1 MYIIG
6 IFMQEY
12 KYFNRIFN
20 IINKHTINT
29 QSIYFVYNNIIINSY
44 LSSIDSHLNSISPV
58 NGNSIYI
65 NKKTSYYYD
74 AKKDGIFLNDDKIF
88 LSVEYR
94 IQTKKDTIN
103 NIVKSGLHIYNM
115 SICCM
120 LMRNKIFNKIL

>member
-6 IFMQEY
+6 LFMQEY

-58 NGNSIYI
+58 NDNSIYI

-74 AKKDGIFLNDDKIF
+74 AKKDGMFLNDNKIF
-88 LSVEYR
+88 LSIECR

-103 NIVKSGLHIYNM
+103 KIVKSSLHIYN
-115 SICCM
+115 IAIYCM

>member
-1 MYIIG
+1 
-6 IFMQEY
+6 MQEY

-44 LSSIDSHLNSISPV
+44 LSSIDSHLNSISPI
-58 NGNSIYI
+58 NDNSIYI
-65 NKKTSYYYD
+65 NKKISYYYD
-74 AKKDGIFLNDDKIF
+74 AKKDGMFLNDDKIF
-88 LSVEYR
+88 LSVECR
-94 IQTKKDTIN
+94 IQTKNDTLN

>member
-1 MYIIG
+1 ME
-6 IFMQEY
+6 EY

-20 IINKHTINT
+20 IINKHIINT

-58 NGNSIYI
+58 NDNSIYI
-65 NKKTSYYYD
+65 NKKTSCYCD

-88 LSVEYR
+88 LSVECR
-94 IQTKKDTIN
+94 IQTKKDTTN
-103 NIVKSGLHIYNM
+103 KIVRSGLHIYNM
-115 SICCM
+115 EIYCI

>member
-6 IFMQEY
+6 LFMQEY

-29 QSIYFVYNNIIINSY
+29 QS
-44 LSSIDSHLNSISPV
+44 
-58 NGNSIYI
+58 
-65 NKKTSYYYD
+65 YYYD

-88 LSVEYR
+88 LSVECR

-103 NIVKSGLHIYNM
+103 KIVRSSLHIYNM
-115 SICCM
+115 AIYCM

>member
-1 MYIIG
+1 
-6 IFMQEY
+6 MQEY
-12 KYFNRIFN
+12 KYFNKVSN
-20 IINKHTINT
+20 IINKYTINT
-29 QSIYFVYNNIIINSY
+29 QSIYFIYNNIIINSY

-58 NGNSIYI
+58 NSNSIYI

-88 LSVEYR
+88 LSVECR
-94 IQTKKDTIN
+94 IKTKKDTLN

-115 SICCM
+115 SVCCM

>member
-6 IFMQEY
+6 LFMQKY
-12 KYFNRIFN
+12 KYFNKVSN
-20 IINKHTINT
+20 IINKYTINT
-29 QSIYFVYNNIIINSY
+29 QSIYFIYNNIIINSY
-44 LSSIDSHLNSISPV
+44 LSSIDSHLNSISSV
-58 NGNSIYI
+58 NDNSIYI

-74 AKKDGIFLNDDKIF
+74 AKKDGIFLNNDKIF
-88 LSVEYR
+88 LSVECR

>member
-1 MYIIG
+1 
-6 IFMQEY
+6 MQEY

>member
-1 MYIIG
+1 
-6 IFMQEY
+6 MQEY
-12 KYFNRIFN
+12 KYFNKVSN

-29 QSIYFVYNNIIINSY
+29 QSIYFIYNNIIINSY

-88 LSVEYR
+88 LLVECR

-103 NIVKSGLHIYNM
+103 KIVRSSLHIYNM
-115 SICCM
+115 AIYCI

>member
-1 MYIIG
+1 
-6 IFMQEY
+6 MQEY

-58 NGNSIYI
+58 NDNSIYI

-74 AKKDGIFLNDDKIF
+74 AKKDGMFLNDNKIF
-88 LSVEYR
+88 LSVECR

-103 NIVKSGLHIYNM
+103 KIVRSSLHIYNM
-115 SICCM
+115 AIYCM

>member
-6 IFMQEY
+6 LFMQEY
-12 KYFNRIFN
+12 KYFNKVSN

-29 QSIYFVYNNIIINSY
+29 QSIYFIYNNIIINSY

-88 LSVEYR
+88 LLVECR

-103 NIVKSGLHIYNM
+103 KIVRSSLHIYNM
-115 SICCM
+115 AIYCI

>member
-1 MYIIG
+1 
-6 IFMQEY
+6 MQEY
-12 KYFNRIFN
+12 KYFNKVSN
-20 IINKHTINT
+20 IINKYTINT
-29 QSIYFVYNNIIINSY
+29 QSIYFIYNNIIINSY

-94 IQTKKDTIN
+94 IQTKKDTIHK
-103 NIVKSGLHIYNM
+103 IVRSSLHIYNM
-115 SICCM
+115 AIYCM
-120 LMRNKIFNKIL
+120 LIRNKIFNKIL

>member
-6 IFMQEY
+6 LFMEEY
-12 KYFNRIFN
+12 KYFNKVSN
-20 IINKHTINT
+20 IINKYTINT

-58 NGNSIYI
+58 NDNSIYI
-65 NKKTSYYYD
+65 NKKNSYYYES
-74 AKKDGIFLNDDKIF
+74 KKDGIFLNNDKIF
-88 LSVEYR
+88 LSIECR
-94 IQTKKDTIN
+94 IQTKKDTLN

-115 SICCM
+115 SVCCM

>member
-1 MYIIG
+1 MYIIDL
-6 IFMQEY
+6 FMQEY

-58 NGNSIYI
+58 NDNSIYI
-65 NKKTSYYYD
+65 NKKTSYYYN
-74 AKKDGIFLNDDKIF
+74 AKKDGIFLNNDKIF
-88 LSVEYR
+88 LSIECR
-94 IQTKKDTIN
+94 IQTKKDTLN

-115 SICCM
+115 SICCI